1 MAITL
6 YDATVRSFLQ
16 TLGGVE
22 GFLAKGLEHCRAT
35 GLDPAELVETRLIPD
50 MHPFRF
56 QVQSVA
62 HHSKGAVEAV
72 QSGSFA
78 PPPPIPPLDYQGLQ
92 ALVADARQTL
102 AALTPETVN
111 AWEGRDVAFQIGERS
126 MPFTAEG
133 FLMSFSLPNVHFHAA
148 TAYDIL
154 RMKGAPIGKRDY
166 MGQPRMKAA

>member
-16 TLGGVE
+16 AVGAVE
-22 GFLAKGLEHCRAT
+22 GFLAKGLAHCRET

-50 MHPFRF
+50 MQPFRF

-62 HHSKGAVEAV
+62 HHSKGAVDAAL
-72 QSGSFA
+72 SGTFS
-78 PPPPIPPLDYQGLQ
+78 PPPPIPPLDYEALQG
-92 ALVADARQTL
+92 LVADARRTL
-102 AALTPETVN
+102 EALTPETVN
-111 AWEGRDVAFQIGERS
+111 AWEGRDIAFKIGERT

-133 FLMSFSLPNVHFHAA
+133 FLMTFSLPNLHFHAA

-166 MGQPRMKAA
+166 MGQLRMKQG